1 MGKMASILVAEDDAA
16 LGKALLQ
23 LLAEDGYDVDLCDRG
38 DDALALAE
46 EHPYDAWILDVMLP
60 GLDGFSVVEALRRK
74 GHTVPVLMLTAK
86 DGVSD
91 RVRGLNAGADD
102 YLVKPF
108 AAIELSA
115 RLRALLRRQGAEF
128 SDPNRLIVG
137 SVTLDTRSR
146 ELAAAGEAM
155 PLTPKEAALL
165 ELFMRHP
172 GQVLTREQI
181 MARLW
186 GYEGDVLEN
195 TLETYVSKLR
205 KRLEREGC
213 PTIQTVRGLGYRLQI
228 DN

>member
-1 MGKMASILVAEDDAA
+1 MASILVAEDDAA

-46 EHPYDAWILDVMLP
+46 ERPYDAWILDVMLP
-60 GLDGFSVVEALRRK
+60 GMDGFSVVEALRRK

-108 AAIELSA
+108 ATIELSA

-128 SDPNRLIVG
+128 SDPNRLVVG
-137 SVTLDTRSR
+137 SLTFDTRSR
-146 ELAAAGEAM
+146 ELAAGGETT

-228 DN
+228 DS